1 MATNVYGNGT
11 TTATAGANTIV
22 HYYDRAGVNAA
33 NRVNVYQQWADRKSM
48 PQKYG
53 KTFKISRFEHMYDRP
68 FADADFASKGYMT
81 SRDIADLNT
90 ALSGAT
96 LTEGAGATNQ
106 KSLHKVTYE
115 TSFARYG
122 EMIDYTDEVDI
133 WSEDYIQVR
142 YREELGELANSRME
156 DLVQRDMLGTST
168 VLYSGAAGSIGEI
181 GLLATSAT
189 DSAWTVSYDL
199 IRKGV
204 RKLVRNRARKNTT
217 IVSGSTKIGTTPI
230 AKAYYGIIG
239 ADVKSDLETLTRGSS
254 YETEYVYVPAH
265 KYAGAATLAEGEV
278 GAMHEV
284 RFVEA
289 ESAVVYRGQG
299 AIVRPW
305 FNDADLLKLFP
316 YLTSAEAII
325 AAGSSGFTPA
335 GTATQEAAY
344 TGNLQ
349 YTGIQATDGTNTAKF
364 DVFPILFPTEGA
376 FATVGLKGLEKIK
389 FNSKSPAQVE
399 LINPY
404 GTTGFFSYNF
414 FYAGIILKEEALLK
428 TLVAARN

>member
-53 KTFKISRFEHMYDRP
+53 KTFKISRWEHMYDRA
-68 FADADFASKGYMT
+68 FADGDFETKGYMT
-81 SRDIADLNT
+81 SRDITQLNT
-90 ALSGAT
+90 DLSNAT
-96 LTEGAGATNQ
+96 LAEGDGAVN
-106 KSLHKVTYE
+106 KRSLQKVTYE

-142 YREELGELANSRME
+142 YREELGELANARME
-156 DLVQRDMLGTST
+156 DLVQRDMLSTTT
-168 VLYSGAAGSIGEI
+168 VLYSGAAGAIGEI
-181 GLLATSAT
+181 GALAADDGGDDADWVT
-189 DSAWTVSYDL
+189 SYDL

-204 RKLVRNRARKNTT
+204 RKLVRNRAKKNTM
-217 IVSGSTKIGTTPI
+217 IVTGSTKIGTTPV
-230 AKAYYGIIG
+230 AKAYYGVIG
-239 ADVKSDLETLTRGSS
+239 ADVKSDLETLTRGSTYS
-254 YETEYVYVPAH
+254 TEYVYIPAH
-265 KYAGAATLAEGEV
+265 KYADAASLAEGEV

-284 RFVEA
+284 RFIEA

-299 AIVRPW
+299 ADV
-305 FNDADLLKLFP
+305 
-316 YLTSAEAII
+316 
-325 AAGSSGFTPA
+325 PA
-335 GTATQEAAY
+335 TYA
-344 TGNLQ
+344 GNLQ
-349 YTGIQATDGTNTAKF
+349 YTGTIGVDAKF

-389 FNSKSPAQVE
+389 FNSKSPAVVE
-399 LINPY
+399 NANPY
-404 GTTGFFSYNF
+404 GTNGFFSYNF

-428 TLVAARN
+428 LLVAARN